1 MSYPRTARQ
10 ARFIQL
16 ADDLAVP
23 IVARAEQIDHDN
35 TFPVENFRDLH
46 AAGYLALTIPE
57 RYGGQGANVLEYA
70 LAQERIARAC
80 GSTGLASS
88 MHLSLLGRIAEIGL
102 WPDDV
107 YAGICRDVIANGAL
121 INAANSEPDLG
132 SPSRGALPSTTAER
146 TPYGWRING
155 RKRWASLAPALTYVY
170 SLATVI
176 DGDTPPH
183 RANFLI
189 PAHAPGVRVEETW
202 DNLGMRGTASHDLV
216 YDNVEVGSEARLP
229 ADSGGNPNEISV
241 WHLGPSAAVY
251 LGVAQAARDGAVEFA
266 RNRKPNG
273 MATSIAELQTIQHK
287 IAEMELLLL
296 QTRTLLYTTLE
307 QWLEE
312 PERRGDLGWQ
322 LVAAKYTVTNT
333 ALRVT
338 DLALRVAGSAG
349 LFNGSPLQRYFRDA
363 RTALGHPPMED
374 AVLTLIGKTAL
385 GLIPPAPTAPVGP
398 ASSGA
403 VREAVPA

>member
-1 MSYPRTARQ
+1 MSYPRTERQ
-10 ARFIQL
+10 RRFVQL
-16 ADDLAVP
+16 ADDLAGP
-23 IVARAEQIDHDN
+23 IAARADTIDREN
-35 TFPVENFRDLH
+35 RFPDENFRDLH
-46 AAGYLALTIPE
+46 AAGYLTLTIPE
-57 RYGGQGANVLEYA
+57 WFGGHGANVLEYA

-88 MHLSLLGRIAEIGL
+88 MHLSLLGRIAEIGA
-102 WPDDV
+102 WPDEV
-107 YAGICRDVIANGAL
+107 YGSICAEVLATGAL
-121 INAANSEPDLG
+121 INAVNSEPDLG

-146 TPYGWRING
+146 TPFGWRING
-155 RKRWASLAPALTYVY
+155 RKRWASLAPALTYIY
-170 SLATVI
+170 SLAAVI

-189 PAHAPGVRVEETW
+189 PASAPGVRVEETW
-202 DNLGMRGTASHDLV
+202 DNLGMRGTASHDIV
-216 YDNVEVGSEARLP
+216 FENVDIPFAARLP

-251 LGVAQAARDGAVEFA
+251 LGIAQSARDGAVEFA

-296 QTRTLLYTTLE
+296 QARTLLYTTIE

-312 PERRGDLGWQ
+312 PERRGELGWQ
-322 LVAAKYTVTNT
+322 LVAAKYTVTTT

-349 LFNGSPLQRYFRDA
+349 LFNGSPLQRAFRDA

-385 GLIPPAPTAPVGP
+385 GLIPPPPATATAPTAN
-398 ASSGA
+398 GA
-403 VREAVPA
+403 AREAIPA